1 MAPKSARGR
10 KRQTKISFSPATK
23 PMSSTRSSTVA
34 KMGNAP
40 SQTEDHTSALPT
52 PRKST
57 RAAKPPRPDSSSE
70 DELAGEMNAGNAR
83 LSKKLHTPV
92 KRKHKGMFG
101 SSNVMSTGYE
111 SSEEQHIQPV
121 ARPAR
126 RKRQRASSGS
136 ESDHARPTVTILP
149 RKRQRIIEVIENSS
163 EEGEESEDKDEEGED
178 QQEVEGDD
186 EDEDVDEDVD
196 EAPKAHTRRQV
207 RRQRT
212 SEDEIEVQVQSRSA
226 RRRLARRPSPLS
238 DEDDVL
244 VLPRSRRAR
253 PVRVEIPTEEE
264 SEAQT
269 PPKSARRRIRRRAA
283 ESASED
289 QDTEDD
295 GVEVQDD
302 DDDDDEERN
311 ELKEDLAFL
320 KSSPVQDRGR
330 LRSTHDKPKNERQKA
345 LEALKRKRAGTTE
358 PPPSATPSRK
368 KPVVTETD
376 SDSELEV
383 IKEEPESDG
392 PIADVVDEDDDL
404 DFDEHEPN
412 ALDIFQEGEDDI
424 GFIDDN
430 ADAVIGEPA
439 LDADLDDMR
448 LTFSLSRAKTKDLFK
463 HAVEW
468 MVMKKIHPAFDST
481 RNFYVLTFRKL
492 DDEVKG
498 LAGSKF
504 TSSAW
509 TSEFTRAI
517 RARPDL
523 ITNEIRG
530 AADYMSP
537 HCAACNRKNHPA
549 TWEIML
555 TGQPYD
561 KDTLEPL
568 ENDSSSESE
577 SESESGSDSSSL
589 SASPP
594 RNTTTEKPERDAS
607 GEILPPESHRFYLGS
622 TCKAN
627 AQVSH
632 TLYHWRHHL
641 YQWVKQYLA
650 QQGHLTAE
658 KLVKRDKASNRKRE
672 KAAIK
677 IVDKMEAEGEIR
689 KLWRL
694 YKEQVTFAV
703 EASNEYKDGWGRK
716 GR

>member
-23 PMSSTRSSTVA
+23 TLSSTRSSTAA

-40 SQTEDHTSALPT
+40 SQTEDCTST
-52 PRKST
+52 TSKTRGST
-57 RAAKPPRPDSSSE
+57 RVAQPPRLDSSSE
-70 DELAGEMNAGNAR
+70 DELAGNTKAGNTR
-83 LSKKLHTPV
+83 LGKKLHTPI
-92 KRKHKGMFG
+92 KREGNGMFG
-101 SSNVMSTGYE
+101 SSDVLSARSETE
-111 SSEEQHIQPV
+111 EEQGKVQPHTK
-121 ARPAR
+121 PLS
-126 RKRQRASSGS
+126 RKRQRAVSGS
-136 ESDHARPTVTILP
+136 ESDHDRPAVTILP
-149 RKRQRIIEVIENSS
+149 RKKQRIVEVREASS
-163 EEGEESEDKDEEGED
+163 EEED
-178 QQEVEGDD
+178 QVD
-186 EDEDVDEDVD
+186 EDEQEEIEEEQEDEED
-196 EAPKAHTRRQV
+196 EEVEEMPKARTRRQV

-212 SEDEIEVQVQSRSA
+212 PDNTVEVQVQSRSA
-226 RRRLARRPSPLS
+226 RRLARRPSPAS

-244 VLPRSRRAR
+244 VLPRSRRAK
-253 PVRVEIPTEEE
+253 PAPIQTPSDEE
-264 SEAQT
+264 SEART
-269 PPKSARRRIRRRAA
+269 PPKSSRRRIRRRASK
-283 ESASED
+283 SASED
-289 QDTEDD
+289 QAAEDD
-295 GVEVQDD
+295 GSEAQS
-302 DDDDDEERN
+302 DDDDEERN

-320 KSSPVQDRGR
+320 KSSPPQDRGR
-330 LRSTHDKPKNERQKA
+330 LRSVHGKPKNERQKA

-358 PPPSATPSRK
+358 PPSSATPSRK
-368 KPVVTETD
+368 KPVVVETD

-392 PIADVVDEDDDL
+392 LIGDEIDDDEL
-404 DFDEHEPN
+404 EFDEHEPN

-430 ADAVIGEPA
+430 ADALIGEPTA
-439 LDADLDDMR
+439 DADLDDMR
-448 LTFSLSRAKTKDLFK
+448 LAFSLSRAKTKDLFK

-481 RNFYVLTFRKL
+481 RNFYTLTFRKL

-509 TSEFTRAI
+509 TSEFTRAV

-523 ITNEIRG
+523 MANEIGG

-549 TWEIML
+549 TWELML

-568 ENDSSSESE
+568 ENDTSSESD
-577 SESESGSDSSSL
+577 SDSDSYSSSL
-589 SASPP
+589 SATPP
-594 RNTTTEKPERDAS
+594 RNTDKEKPERDAS
-607 GEILPPESHRFYLGS
+607 GEVLPPESHRFFLGS

-632 TLYHWRHHL
+632 TLYHWRYHL

-650 QQGHLTAE
+650 QQGHLTPE
-658 KLVKRDKASNRKRE
+658 KLVKRDKSSNRKRE

-677 IVDKMEAEGEIR
+677 IVDKMEADGEIR

-703 EASNEYKDGWGRK
+703 EAVNEFKDGWGRR